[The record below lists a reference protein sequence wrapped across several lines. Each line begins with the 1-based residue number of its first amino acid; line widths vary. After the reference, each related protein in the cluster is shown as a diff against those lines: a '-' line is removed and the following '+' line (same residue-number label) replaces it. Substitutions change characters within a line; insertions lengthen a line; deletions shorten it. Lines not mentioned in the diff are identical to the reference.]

1 MELALHSRLTLVGAL
16 AALGMAI
23 VDASLASAQVTDVLN
38 VVNNNVGIGT
48 STPTHPLHVLVNGS
62 TDPVLMLEGANAS
75 DSLSL
80 KVQHFNAVIGFG
92 LAGGPGSFFATAA
105 RDDAVIFSQPGKNLL
120 LGPAG
125 VEAARI
131 SATGKVGIGM
141 TAPTHL
147 LDVGVSGAYCNGGA
161 WVDGS
166 SREYKQDIR
175 ELSGAEA
182 EEAFAKLS
190 PVRFEYKAAPDEHHV
205 GFIAEDVPE
214 LVATKDRKG
223 LSAMDVVAVLTKV
236 VQEQKSSIE
245 AKEVRIATLEQKL
258 DAQRGLLEQLA
269 QKVASLE
276 AEKTEKH

>member
-1 MELALHSRLTLVGAL
+1 
-16 AALGMAI
+16 
-23 VDASLASAQVTDVLN
+23 
-38 VVNNNVGIGT
+38 
-48 STPTHPLHVLVNGS
+48 VNGS
-62 TDPVLMLEGANAS
+62 TDPVLMLAGVNKS
-75 DSLSL
+75 DALSL
-80 KVQHFNAVIGFG
+80 KIQHQGAVIGFG
-92 LAGGPGSFFATAA
+92 LAGGPGSFFATAVL
-105 RDDAVIFSQPGKNLL
+105 DDAVIFSQPGKNLL

-182 EEAFAKLS
+182 EEAFAELS

-236 VQEQKSSIE
+236 VQEQQAKFGEQQATIQDQKSSIE
-245 AKEVRIATLEQKL
+245 AKGARIATLEQKL

-276 AEKTEKH
+276 AQKTEKH